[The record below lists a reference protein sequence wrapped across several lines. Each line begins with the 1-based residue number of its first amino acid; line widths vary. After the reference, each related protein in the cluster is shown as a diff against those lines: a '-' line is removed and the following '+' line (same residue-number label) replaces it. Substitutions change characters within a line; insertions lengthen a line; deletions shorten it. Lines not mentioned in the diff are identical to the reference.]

1 MGVTGL
7 LLEDRI
13 TEGCRPVAINCLE
26 AGGAEALILRRL
38 DTGLSREPKHFILE
52 FCRVSAAGLGGT
64 AGRGDPGE

>member
-13 TEGCRPVAINCLE
+13 TEGCLPVAANCLE
-26 AGGAEALILRRL
+26 AGGAEALRLRRL
-38 DTGLSREPKHFILE
+38 DTGLSREVKHFTLE
-52 FCRVSAAGLGGT
+52 LCRESIAGLGGT